1 MKLCKGPSMSL
12 EFFSPE
18 MIEELAKQYGY
29 WAIFVGIL
37 LENLGLPIP
46 GETVTI
52 VGGFLAGSDQLEYS
66 LVLANAA
73 GGAALGGTIGYW
85 IGRKGGWPLL
95 LKLGKLLRFQESKL
109 EGMRR
114 QFSENAGKAVFFGRF
129 IALFRVLASP
139 LAGITGMPFLKFMGY
154 NVVGALVWA
163 TVMVTLSY
171 FAGQVVPLEKLVGF
185 ATQFAFVAL
194 LLVVLAIGLPIWLE
208 SRHAKAEEAKS
219 EPEVP

>member
-52 VGGFLAGSDQLEYS
+52 VGGFLAGSDQLEYP

-114 QFSENAGKAVFFGRF
+114 QFSENAGKGVFFGRF

-171 FAGQVVPLEKLVGF
+171 FAGQIVPLEKLVGF
-185 ATQFAFVAL
+185 ATQFAFIAL
-194 LLVVLAIGLPIWLE
+194 LLAVLAIGLPIWLE

>member
-185 ATQFAFVAL
+185 ATQFAFIAL